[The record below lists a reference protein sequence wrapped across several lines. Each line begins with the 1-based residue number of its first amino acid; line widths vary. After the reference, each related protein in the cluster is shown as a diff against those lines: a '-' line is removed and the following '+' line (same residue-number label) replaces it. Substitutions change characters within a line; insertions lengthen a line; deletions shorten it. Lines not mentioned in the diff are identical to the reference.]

1 MERSETNSKPAARH
15 PMIGHV
21 IDSYQ
26 ITDLIGAGAMGAVF
40 KANQVSTGREVA
52 LKVLYSELAN
62 DSESVVRLKREA
74 RALAQLDHINI
85 VKTFDFGTTAA
96 GEPYLVIEY
105 VYGVNLRDVLDNII
119 LLPPGKAVP
128 IFVQIADAVRAAH
141 RKGILHRDL
150 KPENIM
156 LTDKPH
162 EDTVKILDFGIA
174 HFGAESQRLTRAGEV
189 VGSPVYMSPEQLQG
203 MELSEKSDIYQLGV
217 IMYQMLT
224 GEWPHYNDNYM
235 ETVKLKCTHKAPSF
249 SKVVPG
255 RAYPGSLEKIVLR
268 CLEIKPEDRFPDM
281 AEVRSELE
289 LVRNAIRQTT
299 RMDFPV
305 QKPAPA
311 ELASPGSSDS
321 ADNLPKRVPGFLLA
335 ESATAGGGS
344 GSREEDLER
353 AEDAV
358 RRVRTPVK
366 PNYLVMA
373 LVVVVVAVC
382 SFMALSAI
390 RPGQQPVAN
399 QPTAG
404 EPPAG
409 ADPGSST
416 PAPAGADPGSSTPAT
431 AGADPGSNPRAA
443 AEAPRSGAGVRSGFA
458 PAGAA
463 AGGSSSPASGGGNS
477 KMASAS
483 SAPSEKNGAGEGA
496 KTSASPV
503 EPEEPVVAKRTEPKK
518 PVPGK
523 KRRRHR
529 SVSRAAAKPTAP
541 AEPPRR
547 RAYSTV
553 QSYYAS
559 HGQ

>member
-1 MERSETNSKPAARH
+1 MESSESNKKPAARH

-26 ITDLIGAGAMGAVF
+26 IIDLIGAGAMGAVF
-40 KANQVSTGREVA
+40 KANQISTGREVA

-105 VYGVNLRDVLDNII
+105 VYGVNLRDVLDNLI
-119 LLPPGKAVP
+119 LLPPAKAVP

-224 GEWPHYNDNYM
+224 GEWPHYHDNYM
-235 ETVKLKCTHKAPSF
+235 ETVKLKCTQKAPSF

-281 AEVRSELE
+281 AELKSELE

-299 RMDFPV
+299 RIDFPV
-305 QKPAPA
+305 QKPAPS
-311 ELASPGSSDS
+311 ELAASDSSDS
-321 ADNLPKRVPGFLLA
+321 GDNLPKRVPGFLLA
-335 ESATAGGGS
+335 ESTTAGGGP
-344 GSREEDLER
+344 GSREEELER

-399 QPTAG
+399 QPAAG
-404 EPPAG
+404 ETSAETE
-409 ADPGSST
+409 PGSSPRAGAT
-416 PAPAGADPGSSTPAT
+416 ANRSSSTGESASSPAGPGDESKVTSAT
-431 AGADPGSNPRAA
+431 AGDLEESAKSASKPGRGGASAA
-443 AEAPRSGAGVRSGFA
+443 MKPEAMKPEAMKPGTMKPGAMKPGTMKPEAPAVA
-458 PAGAA
+458 EKPA
-463 AGGSSSPASGGGNS
+463 
-477 KMASAS
+477 
-483 SAPSEKNGAGEGA
+483 
-496 KTSASPV
+496 
-503 EPEEPVVAKRTEPKK
+503 PKK
-518 PVPGK
+518 APPAR
-523 KRRRHR
+523 KRKRHR
-529 SVSRAAAKPTAP
+529 PVTRAAAKPSAP

>member
-1 MERSETNSKPAARH
+1 
-15 PMIGHV
+15 
-21 IDSYQ
+21 
-26 ITDLIGAGAMGAVF
+26 
-40 KANQVSTGREVA
+40 
-52 LKVLYSELAN
+52 
-62 DSESVVRLKREA
+62 
-74 RALAQLDHINI
+74 
-85 VKTFDFGTTAA
+85 
-96 GEPYLVIEY
+96 
-105 VYGVNLRDVLDNII
+105 
-119 LLPPGKAVP
+119 
-128 IFVQIADAVRAAH
+128 
-141 RKGILHRDL
+141 RDL

-217 IMYQMLT
+217 IMYQILT
-224 GEWPHYNDNYM
+224 GEWPHYHDNYM
-235 ETVKLKCTHKAPSF
+235 ETVKLKCTQKAPSF

-281 AEVRSELE
+281 AELKSELE

-305 QKPAPA
+305 QKPTPA
-311 ELASPGSSDS
+311 ELATSASSDS

-335 ESATAGGGS
+335 ESTTAGGGP

-366 PNYLVMA
+366 PNYMVMA
-373 LVVVVVAVC
+373 MVVVVVAVC
-382 SFMALSAI
+382 SFLALSAI

-399 QPTAG
+399 QP
-404 EPPAG
+404 
-409 ADPGSST
+409 
-416 PAPAGADPGSSTPAT
+416 
-431 AGADPGSNPRAA
+431 
-443 AEAPRSGAGVRSGFA
+443 
-458 PAGAA
+458 A
-463 AGGSSSPASGGGNS
+463 AGGTSAETEPVSSAPASAKASRTSSTG
-477 KMASAS
+477 ASAS
-483 SAPSEKNGAGEGA
+483 SPAGSADES
-496 KTSASPV
+496 KVTSAAAGDLEAPAKSAS
-503 EPEEPVVAKRTEPKK
+503 EPGRGGTGEVMKSEPMKSEAPAVAEKAAPKK
-518 PVPGK
+518 APPAK
-523 KRRRHR
+523 KRKRHR
-529 SVSRAAAKPTAP
+529 PVARAAAKPSVPT
-541 AEPPRR
+541 EPPRR